1 MGFELEPLY
10 QTMTFALLE
19 LAVGNE
25 EDRSVDVGTRSGA
38 TRIRIVESTGE
49 VTMTVYGTG
58 YYELAEQLVLSCL
71 RRISVQRLNELH
83 KTPLK
88 KAAPLT
94 LAKG

>member
-10 QTMTFALLE
+10 QAMTFALLDVT
-19 LAVGNE
+19 AGNE
-25 EDRSVDVGTRSGA
+25 DERSVDVGTRGGA
-38 TRIRIVESTGE
+38 ARIRIVGSTGD
-49 VTMTVYGTG
+49 VMMTVYGKG
-58 YYELAEQLVLSCL
+58 CYEVGEQLVLSCL
-71 RRISVQRLNELH
+71 KKLSVQRLNELH